1 MWNTPKKL
9 LKMKYDLRSR
19 SELTQ
24 RIVAAVLGAIIII
37 GSILWNEWAYFGVF
51 FIICAFCLHEFYQ
64 LMGLDGNLPLKTY
77 GTLNGLFFF
86 TLTFLVEKRLV
97 PDKYYLLVFLS
108 LSAVYLIK
116 LYIAR
121 DPRPFTS
128 IAYTFLGIV
137 YVGIPFALLNMSVF
151 YDGKYHYEVIIG
163 SLFILWASD
172 TGAYFTGRLFGKRK
186 LFERVSPKKTWEG
199 SFGGGFFALCMGLL
213 FSNYFH
219 SLNFVQWICISIIIV
234 VAGTY
239 GDLVESLFKR
249 SIRIKDSSKSI
260 PGHGGFL
267 DRFDGLLIASP
278 FIVAFI
284 RLFP

>member
-1 MWNTPKKL
+1 
-9 LKMKYDLRSR
+9 MKYNLRSK

-24 RIVAAVLGAIIII
+24 RFIAALFGAIVIT
-37 GSILWNEWAYFGVF
+37 GSIAWNEWAYFGII
-51 FIICAFCLHEFYQ
+51 FIICGFCLHEFYS
-64 LMGLDGNLPLKTY
+64 LLGLHGNLPLKTY
-77 GTLNGLFFF
+77 GTLNGLFLF
-86 TLTFLVEKRLV
+86 TLTFLIEKEIW
-97 PDKYYLLVFLS
+97 PHQYYLFIFLS

-116 LYIAR
+116 LYIVR
-121 DPRPFTS
+121 DKNPFEN
-128 IAYTFLGIV
+128 IAYTFLGIL
-137 YVGIPFALLNMSVF
+137 YVAVPFALLNMAVF
-151 YDGKYHYEVIIG
+151 LDGEYHYEVIIG

-172 TGAYFTGRLFGKRK
+172 TGAYFSGRFFGRRK

-199 SFGGGFFALCMGLL
+199 SIGGGLFALCMGFG
-213 FSNYFH
+213 FSQYFH
-219 SLNFVQWICISIIIV
+219 SLNLLQWLCISTIIV

-249 SIRIKDSSKSI
+249 SIQIKDSGHSI

-284 RLFP
+284 RLF

>member
-1 MWNTPKKL
+1 
-9 LKMKYDLRSR
+9 MKYNLRSK

-24 RIVAAVLGAIIII
+24 RIVAALFGAAVII
-37 GSILWNEWAYFGVF
+37 GSILWNEWTYFATF
-51 FIICAFCLHEFYQ
+51 FVICGFCLHEFFR
-64 LMGLDGNLPLKTY
+64 LVGLDGNLPLKTY

-86 TLTFLVEKRLV
+86 VLTFLVEKRIL
-97 PDKYYLLVFLS
+97 PEKFYLLGFIT

-121 DPRPFTS
+121 DLRPFTS
-128 IAYTFLGIV
+128 IAYTFLGIL
-137 YVGIPFALLNMSVF
+137 YVGVPFALLNLSVF
-151 YDGKYHYEVIIG
+151 FDGRYHYEIIIG

-172 TGAYFTGRLFGKRK
+172 TGAYFSGRFFGRRK

-199 SFGGGFFALCMGLL
+199 SIGGGVLALCMGLL

-219 SLNFVQWICISIIIV
+219 SLNLLQWVCISVIIV

-249 SIRIKDSSKSI
+249 SIHIKDSGRAI

-284 RLFP
+284 RFF

>member
-1 MWNTPKKL
+1 MRYN
-9 LKMKYDLRSR
+9 LRSK

-24 RIVAAVLGAIIII
+24 RFVAALLGAIVMI
-37 GSILWNEWAYFGVF
+37 GSIVWNEWAYFGIFF
-51 FIICAFCLHEFYQ
+51 FICGFCLHEFYK
-64 LMGLDGNLPLKTY
+64 LVGLHGNLPLKTY
-77 GTLNGLFFF
+77 GTITGVFIY
-86 TLTFLVEKRLV
+86 TLTFLIEKGILE
-97 PDKYYLLVFLS
+97 DQNYLFVFIG

-121 DPRPFTS
+121 DPSPFKN
-128 IAYTFLGIV
+128 IAYTFLGIL
-137 YVGIPFALLNMSVF
+137 YVGVPFSLLNMAVF
-151 YDGKYHYEVIIG
+151 LNGEYHYEIIIG

-172 TGAYFTGRLFGKRK
+172 TGAYFSGRLFGKRK

-199 SFGGGFFALCMGLL
+199 SIGGGLFALCMGFG
-213 FSNYFH
+213 FSQYFY
-219 SLNFVQWICISIIIV
+219 SLNLFQWMCISIIIV

-249 SIRIKDSSKSI
+249 SMSIKDSGRTI

-284 RLFP
+284 RLF